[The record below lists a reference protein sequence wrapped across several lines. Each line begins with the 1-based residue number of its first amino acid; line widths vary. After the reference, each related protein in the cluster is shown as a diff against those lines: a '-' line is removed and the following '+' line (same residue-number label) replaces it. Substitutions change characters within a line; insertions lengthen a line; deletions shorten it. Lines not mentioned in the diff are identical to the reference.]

1 MDGFLEDWDMRV
13 IAYGRVNQENKI
25 DKELKEQIADVIQFC
40 DQRGDRVVDTVWE
53 CCSGSHIG
61 DMLKASVEKCRNG
74 EADGIAVSDV
84 SRISRNMVDVTEA
97 ARDMEGFGGQFV
109 MCG

>member
-1 MDGFLEDWDMRV
+1 
-13 IAYGRVNQENKI
+13 
-25 DKELKEQIADVIQFC
+25 
-40 DQRGDRVVDTVWE
+40 
-53 CCSGSHIG
+53 
-61 DMLKASVEKCRNG
+61 MLKASVEKCRNG

-84 SRISRNMVDVTEA
+84 SRISRNMVDVNEV